1 MKTALLTATLDLMRT
16 SAASSPAERELTP
29 TIETR
34 IGTVG
39 QRLADAFRA
48 LVDAMPGGPHRPQDL
63 ARTLGIK
70 KDLSSRVLRA
80 SRNKD
85 PVAVVHMMPGP
96 VPLRQLLQAAAEK
109 RIPPEILR
117 EGEEAVRAFDLLIR
131 QEAGDRT
138 SLDAII
144 STCLPDAREKY
155 ELFNKQAVYRGMAQL
170 KGVSAEI
177 TLNTALLHPGKDPGR
192 IDGVWI
198 IGSFGLRRIRP
209 SAVVHFCS
217 HRLGPS
223 ATALSTLTLDREP
236 VQDLH
241 GLLLEPY
248 CSSPRPPLRARRH
261 GATVHYTLDGEAI
274 GPHSA
279 VNLVFAELTPGCLP
293 RYRDSEDHLYG
304 PGSEITT
311 PTGTLI
317 FDVLVHEDV
326 YPHGEPTLRVY
337 DTAVNGVAD
346 MNDPARDIDR
356 LDVAET
362 IQPLGQGPS
371 KWRVSEVPRYVE
383 LLRHVFT
390 KAGWDAE
397 RFRGYR
403 CKVQYPIYGS
413 QLYFAFHAPERP

>member
-1 MKTALLTATLDLMRT
+1 MRSASTSEPTEIEHAL
-16 SAASSPAERELTP
+16 S
-29 TIETR
+29 IEMR
-34 IGTVG
+34 IGSVG

-48 LVDAMPGGPHRPQDL
+48 LVDAMPGGPYRPQEL
-63 ARTLGIK
+63 ARALGIK

-109 RIPPEILR
+109 SIAPEILR
-117 EGEEAVRAFDLLIR
+117 EGEEAVRQFDLLIR

-144 STCLPDAREKY
+144 STCLPDAREKF

-170 KGVSAEI
+170 KGVSAEV
-177 TLNTALLHPGKDPGR
+177 TLNTALLHPGTDPGR

-217 HRLGPS
+217 HRLGPT
-223 ATALSTLTLDREP
+223 ATTLSTLTLDGEP

-241 GLLLEPY
+241 GLLLDAY
-248 CSSPRPPLRARRH
+248 CSSPRPPLQARRH

-293 RYRDSEDHLYG
+293 RYRDAEDRLYG

-311 PTGTLI
+311 PTSTLI
-317 FDVLVHEDV
+317 FDVLIHEDV
-326 YPHGEPTLRVY
+326 YPGREPALRVY
-337 DTAVNGVAD
+337 DTAVNGLAD

-362 IQPLGQGPS
+362 IQPLGRGPS

-383 LLRHVFT
+383 LVRHVFA
-390 KAGWDAE
+390 KVNWDAE

-413 QLYFAFHAPERP
+413 QLSLAFHAPERP